1 MPKNKFSARF
11 LCLALLLAA
20 ACSGKPEQ
28 PGLPE
33 MARLELYN
41 YSPAASLE
49 DRIGLI
55 PARLLEIY
63 RALDNNYGYKPYL
76 PTPQEKALLLE
87 YLALMPPAYG
97 RVFREKCAG
106 LYFVEGLI
114 GYGVTSWVVDGE
126 GRLYF
131 TMILNPAALRETLSE
146 TMTNRERSCFIPES
160 GQGVAV
166 DAGVKY
172 KGLAY
177 ALFHEAAH
185 ALDYIEGVTPCTDQD
200 QPERYRAVPRPDGGL
215 FTEAWESYSKP
226 FPRNDFLFRD
236 KLTFYGFGGGPK
248 INIFDAYGAYSGL
261 SGSPF
266 VSLYGAKSWAE
277 DFAELTAYGLIAG
290 KLGQPYRVKLSMK
303 GAKSRVFEPMK
314 GLAGRRAAA
323 ALKLTENLK

>member
-1 MPKNKFSARF
+1 MRKLLLLP
-11 LCLALLLAA
+11 LLLAA
-20 ACSGKPEQ
+20 ACSGKPE
-28 PGLPE
+28 PAALPE
-33 MARLELYN
+33 MARLELYS

-55 PARLLEIY
+55 PERLLEIY
-63 RALDNNYGYKPYL
+63 RQIDGKPGYKPYL
-76 PTPQEKALLLE
+76 PTPGEKALLLE

-106 LYFVEGLI
+106 LYFVEGLT
-114 GYGVTSWVVDGE
+114 GYGVTSWVVDGA

-146 TMTNRERSCFIPES
+146 TMTSRERSCFIPES
-160 GQGVAV
+160 GQAVAV
-166 DAGVKY
+166 DAGAKY

-185 ALDYIEGVTPCTDQD
+185 ALDYIEGVTPYTDQD
-200 QPERYRAVPRPDGGL
+200 QPERYRAAAKPDGGL
-215 FTEAWESYSKP
+215 FTETWESYSKP

-236 KLTFYGFGGGPK
+236 KITFYGFGGGPR
-248 INIFDAYGAYSGL
+248 IELSDAYGAYTGL
-261 SGSPF
+261 AGSPF

-290 KLGQPYRVKLSMK
+290 KLGQPYSVTLSLK
-303 GAKSRVFEPMK
+303 GAKSSVFEPMK
-314 GLAGRRAAA
+314 GAAARRAEA
-323 ALKLTENLK
+323 ALALAEKL

>member
-1 MPKNKFSARF
+1 MRK
-11 LCLALLLAA
+11 LALLPLLLLAA
-20 ACSGKPEQ
+20 ACSGNPKQ
-28 PGLPE
+28 DGVPE

-55 PARLLEIY
+55 PERLLEIY
-63 RALDNNYGYKPYL
+63 RALDNKPGYKPYP

-106 LYFVEGLI
+106 LYFVEGFT

-131 TMILNPAALRETLSE
+131 TMTLNPAALRETLSE
-146 TMTNRERSCFIPES
+146 TMTSRERSCFIPES
-160 GQGVAV
+160 GQAVTV
-166 DAGVKY
+166 DAGTKY

-185 ALDYIEGVTPCTDQD
+185 ALDYIEGVTPYTDLD
-200 QPERYRAVPRPDGGL
+200 QPERYRAAARPDGGL
-215 FTEAWESYSKP
+215 FTEAWESYAKP

-236 KLTFYGFGGGPK
+236 KITFYGFGGGPK
-248 INIFDAYGAYSGL
+248 IALSDAYGAYAGL
-261 SGSPF
+261 AGSPF

-290 KLGQPYRVKLSMK
+290 KLGQPYRVTLSMK
-303 GAKSRVFEPMK
+303 GAASRAFEPMK
-314 GLAGRRAAA
+314 GPAARRAAA
-323 ALKLTENLK
+323 ALALAEKL